1 MWKYLFFLSRKSTR
15 SVSKRVSGNRPT
27 VVTYCIWIIQYKRC
41 SCHHCNDFFF
51 PHLYRSASGSR
62 KKRRYRCVW
71 NQYVRTLI
79 SIVAVTSLFMS
90 VCIKWNAA
98 NEIYLCKLCVM
109 VFSFLPINY
118 CLFKG
123 QYNPYGWYMEVVV
136 FFYTLS
142 RTQLHYLLYAVF
154 QIGQPKEQ
162 TQRQEQTEK
171 EVRRT

>member
-1 MWKYLFFLSRKSTR
+1 MKSIYQ
-15 SVSKRVSGNRPT
+15 NM
-27 VVTYCIWIIQYKRC
+27 
-41 SCHHCNDFFF
+41 
-51 PHLYRSASGSR
+51 
-62 KKRRYRCVW
+62 
-71 NQYVRTLI
+71 I

-90 VCIKWNAA
+90 VCIKSNAV

-109 VFSFLPINY
+109 VFSFLPMNY

-123 QYNPYGWYMEVVV
+123 QYNPYGWYMEVF

-142 RTQLHYLLYAVF
+142 RTQLHYLLYDVF